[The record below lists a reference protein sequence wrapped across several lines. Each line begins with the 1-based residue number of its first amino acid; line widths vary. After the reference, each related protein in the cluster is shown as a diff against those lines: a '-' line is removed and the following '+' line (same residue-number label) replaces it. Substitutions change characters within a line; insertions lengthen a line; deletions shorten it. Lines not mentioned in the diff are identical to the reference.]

1 MFTNLVKFSVKGF
14 LKIVNKET
22 REVLLDT
29 HNDILYGNMSMAV
42 AHALI
47 GDPGSFISYMAFGD
61 GGAYVSGPG
70 TILYKPTLG
79 EVSGI
84 SKNPTA
90 NLYNTIYV
98 KKVSNGATD
107 STNFNPAS
115 LAYISSEN
123 YAVSYEDIIVDVTLN
138 NTEPPPVFNPGA
150 PGTLI
155 FNEIGLF
162 AGTSNLFSGDY
173 TQEPN
178 DVNNFVLQTVDFSN
192 TAGTKS
198 KLMLTH
204 VIFSPVTKLAVNSLE
219 IIYTLRIQMGIA

>member
-1 MFTNLVKFSVKGF
+1 MFTNLVKVSVKGF

-22 REVLLDT
+22 REILVDT
-29 HNDILYGNMSMAV
+29 HNDVLYGNMSMAV

-47 GDPGSFISYMAFGD
+47 GDSASFLSYMAFGD

-79 EVSGI
+79 TVSGI

-98 KKVSNGATD
+98 KKVSNGSTD

-115 LAYISSEN
+115 LAYISTEN
-123 YAVSYEDIIVDVTLN
+123 YAVSYEDIIVDVTLSYS
-138 NTEPPPVFNPGA
+138 EPPVALSPDTPNTIV
-150 PGTLI
+150 

-162 AGTSNLFSGDY
+162 AGTNNLFSGDY
-173 TQEPN
+173 TQTPE
-178 DVNNFVLQTVDFSN
+178 DVDNFVLQTVNFSN
-192 TAGTKS
+192 TSGTKS

-204 VIFSPVTKLAVNSLE
+204 VIFSPVSKLAVNSLE
-219 IIYTLRIQMGIA
+219 IIYTLRIQMGMA